1 MVKSVGQPV
10 QEDVVGYGIGRVLVL
25 GMDVR
30 ERYGKEERKINLHDL
45 ICR

>member
-10 QEDVVGYGIGRVLVL
+10 QEDVWYCIGRVLVL
-25 GMDVR
+25 GMDGR